1 MICRICYLI
10 NKAKTYFIDKK
21 NTSSKNQPL
30 QCIAIPIYGFE
41 IMYYTVNR
49 VWWLYRV
56 IWKRLKLE
64 WGNFLFRLTFVWI
77 LTVFTAIKINR
88 ALNVETRNGYSR
100 FSFALKKQ
108 NMWKISTKYIKFEDI
123 GVWRGQGHGKRTY
136 CQQKLDLVFFF

>member
-30 QCIAIPIYGFE
+30 QSIAISIYGLKNNVLYSKESLMTLSCDLKTFKTGMRQFS
-41 IMYYTVNR
+41 ISSHFRVNFNCI
-49 VWWLYRV
+49 YCHQD
-56 IWKRLKLE
+56 
-64 WGNFLFRLTFVWI
+64 
-77 LTVFTAIKINR
+77 NR

-108 NMWKISTKYIKFEDI
+108 NMWKISTKYFEDI
-123 GVWRGQGHGKRTY
+123 GGRGGGELRKGT
-136 CQQKLDLVFFF
+136 